1 MTTPDDLDGSAAGDT
16 DPATRPLTDFP
27 LRAEPVADLGLP
39 SPAGAPPSASG
50 LALLP
55 DRAIGT
61 AADAAVSI
69 LLVLVGLLAAYAARG
84 RTPQF
89 AGLGWASVFA
99 LYVSFFVVVVP
110 LVLFGRTVGMALA
123 GLAVRDDGTGRR
135 LTATEAVRRWAGT
148 LATVAA
154 VGLPLFFTAR
164 DPEAP
169 TLADRLSGRT
179 LARDV

>member
-1 MTTPDDLDGSAAGDT
+1 MTPPSGADTPETGENDRAAD
-16 DPATRPLTDFP
+16 PLTDFP
-27 LRAEPVADLGLP
+27 LRAEPADLAAPAPVLP
-39 SPAGAPPSASG
+39 RPPTSG
-50 LALLP
+50 VNLLP

-61 AADAAVSI
+61 AADAALSI
-69 LLVLVGLLAAYAARG
+69 LLVLAGLLAAYAARG
-84 RTPQF
+84 RTPGI
-89 AGLGWASVFA
+89 AGLGWASTFT

-123 GLAVRDDGTGRR
+123 GLTARDDGTGRR

-154 VGLPLFFTAR
+154 VGLPLFFTAG

-169 TLADRLSGRT
+169 TPADRLSGRT

>member
-1 MTTPDDLDGSAAGDT
+1 MTAPDDLDGSAAGDT

-27 LRAEPVADLGLP
+27 LRAEPVADLGLR
-39 SPAGAPPSASG
+39 SPAGAPPPASG

-154 VGLPLFFTAR
+154 VGVPLFFTAR

>member
-1 MTTPDDLDGSAAGDT
+1 VTLPSDPEASAAGET
-16 DPATRPLTDFP
+16 ADPPLADFP

-39 SPAGAPPSASG
+39 APAAPASPASG

-69 LLVLVGLLAAYAARG
+69 LLVLAGLLAAYAARG

-89 AGLGWASVFA
+89 AGLAWASAFA

-110 LVLFGRTVGMALA
+110 LVFFGRTVGMALA
-123 GLAVRDDGTGRR
+123 GLAARDDGTGRR
-135 LTATEAVRRWAGT
+135 LTATEAARRWAGT

-154 VGLPLFFTAR
+154 IGLPLFFTAR
-164 DPEAP
+164 DSEAP

>member
-1 MTTPDDLDGSAAGDT
+1 MTAPPDLDNSAGA
-16 DPATRPLTDFP
+16 DPADPRLVDFP
-27 LRAEPVADLGLP
+27 LQGEPSVDLGLP
-39 SPAGAPPSASG
+39 MPAPPPVRPSG

-69 LLVLVGLLAAYAARG
+69 LLVLAGLLAAYAARG
-84 RTPQF
+84 RTPEF
-89 AGLGWASVFA
+89 AGLGWAFVFA

-123 GLAVRDDGTGRR
+123 GLATRDEGAGRR
-135 LTATEAVRRWAGT
+135 LTPTEATRRWAGT

-154 VGLPLFFTAR
+154 IGLPLFFTAR

>member
-1 MTTPDDLDGSAAGDT
+1 VTPPSDLEDSGGPE
-16 DPATRPLTDFP
+16 PAERPLTDFP
-27 LRAEPVADLGLP
+27 LRAEPAADLGA
-39 SPAGAPPSASG
+39 PAPAAAPPPASG
-50 LALLP
+50 FGSLP

-61 AADAAVSI
+61 AGDAAASI
-69 LLVLVGLLAAYAARG
+69 LLVLAGLLAAYAVRG

-110 LVLFGRTVGMALA
+110 LIFFGRTLGMALA
-123 GLAVRDDGTGRR
+123 GLAARDDGTGRR
-135 LTATEAVRRWAGT
+135 LTATEAARRWAGT
-148 LATVAA
+148 VATVA
-154 VGLPLFFTAR
+154 GLGIPLFFTAR

>member
-1 MTTPDDLDGSAAGDT
+1 MTAPDDLDGSAAGDT
-16 DPATRPLTDFP
+16 EPATRPLTDFP

-39 SPAGAPPSASG
+39 SPAGAPPPASG

-123 GLAVRDDGTGRR
+123 GLAARDDGTGRR

-154 VGLPLFFTAR
+154 VGVPLFFTAR

-169 TLADRLSGRT
+169 TPADRLSGRT

>member
-1 MTTPDDLDGSAAGDT
+1 VTAPDDLDGSAAGEPDLG
-16 DPATRPLTDFP
+16 ARPLGDFP
-27 LRAEPVADLGLP
+27 LRAEPAADLGLP
-39 SPAGAPPSASG
+39 SPPAPAPPPSG
-50 LALLP
+50 LASLP

-69 LLVLVGLLAAYAARG
+69 LLVLAGLLAAYAARG

-89 AGLGWASVFA
+89 AGLGWAAVFA
-99 LYVSFFVVVVP
+99 LYVSFFVVVIP

-123 GLAVRDDGTGRR
+123 GLAARDEGTGRR
-135 LTATEAVRRWAGT
+135 LTATEAVRRWTGT

-154 VGLPLFFTAR
+154 IGLPLFFTAR

>member
-1 MTTPDDLDGSAAGDT
+1 MTAPDDLDGSAAGEPDLG
-16 DPATRPLTDFP
+16 ARPLADFP
-27 LRAEPVADLGLP
+27 LRAEPAADLGLP
-39 SPAGAPPSASG
+39 SPPAPAPSPSG

-69 LLVLVGLLAAYAARG
+69 LLVLAGLLAAYAAR
-84 RTPQF
+84 
-89 AGLGWASVFA
+89 
-99 LYVSFFVVVVP
+99 
-110 LVLFGRTVGMALA
+110 
-123 GLAVRDDGTGRR
+123 DEGTGRR
-135 LTATEAVRRWAGT
+135 LTATEAVRRWTGT

-154 VGLPLFFTAR
+154 IGLPLFFTAR
-164 DPEAP
+164 DADAP

>member
-1 MTTPDDLDGSAAGDT
+1 MTAPDDLDGSAAGDT

-39 SPAGAPPSASG
+39 SPAGAPPPASG

-123 GLAVRDDGTGRR
+123 GLAARDDGTGRR

>member
-1 MTTPDDLDGSAAGDT
+1 VTGPSELDTSPAGEPV
-16 DPATRPLTDFP
+16 DPRLVDFP

-39 SPAGAPPSASG
+39 TPAPPPVPASG

-110 LVLFGRTVGMALA
+110 LVFFGRTVGMALA
-123 GLAVRDDGTGRR
+123 GLAARDDGAGRR
-135 LTATEAVRRWAGT
+135 LTATEATRRWAGT

>member
-1 MTTPDDLDGSAAGDT
+1 MTAPDDLDGSAAGDT

-39 SPAGAPPSASG
+39 SPAGAPPPASG

>member
-1 MTTPDDLDGSAAGDT
+1 VTPPSDLDPSANGET
-16 DPATRPLTDFP
+16 DLAARPLADFP
-27 LRAEPVADLGLP
+27 LRAEPTSDLGLRP
-39 SPAGAPPSASG
+39 PADPAPPASG
-50 LALLP
+50 LASLP

-69 LLVLVGLLAAYAARG
+69 LLVLAGLLAAYAARG

-89 AGLGWASVFA
+89 AGLGWASAFA

-110 LVLFGRTVGMALA
+110 LVLFGRTVGMAIA
-123 GLAVRDDGTGRR
+123 GLAARDEGTGRR

-148 LATVAA
+148 LATVATI
-154 VGLPLFFTAR
+154 GLALFFTAR
-164 DPEAP
+164 DSEAP

>member
-1 MTTPDDLDGSAAGDT
+1 MTAPPDLDTPAGGQSG
-16 DPATRPLTDFP
+16 DPPLVDFP
-27 LRAEPVADLGLP
+27 LRAEPATDLGLP
-39 SPAGAPPSASG
+39 IPEPPPVPARG
-50 LALLP
+50 LSLLP

-69 LLVLVGLLAAYAARG
+69 LLVLAGLLAAYAARG

-123 GLAVRDDGTGRR
+123 GLAARDEGAGRR
-135 LTATEAVRRWAGT
+135 LTPTEAARRWAGT
-148 LATVAA
+148 LATLAT
-154 VGLPLFFTAR
+154 VGVPLFFTAR
-164 DPEAP
+164 DPDAP
-169 TLADRLSGRT
+169 TVADRLSGRT

>member
-1 MTTPDDLDGSAAGDT
+1 VTAPTDPDALAAGAT
-16 DPATRPLTDFP
+16 DPEIRPLTDFP
-27 LRAEPVADLGLP
+27 LRAEPTSDLA
-39 SPAGAPPSASG
+39 SPAPAGPASSATG
-50 LALLP
+50 LAYLP

-69 LLVLVGLLAAYAARG
+69 LLVLAGLLAAYAARG

-89 AGLGWASVFA
+89 AGLGWASLFA

-123 GLAVRDDGTGRR
+123 GLIARDDGAGRR
-135 LTATEAVRRWAGT
+135 LTPAEASRRWAGT

-169 TLADRLSGRT
+169 TPADRLSGRT